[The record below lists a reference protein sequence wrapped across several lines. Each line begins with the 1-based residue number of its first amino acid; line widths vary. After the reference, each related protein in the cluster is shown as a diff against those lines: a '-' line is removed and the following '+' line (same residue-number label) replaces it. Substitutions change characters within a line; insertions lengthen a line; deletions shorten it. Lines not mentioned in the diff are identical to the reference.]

1 MSLIGLTP
9 VSPPASPAPRGEMIF
24 DATARDFELKVIKAS
39 LEKPVLVDFW
49 APWCG
54 PCKQLMPVL
63 EQCVREAKGDVL
75 LAKVNIDDNP
85 QLAQMLRIQSVP
97 TVMAFFGGQPVTAFQ
112 GAQPQSAIK
121 NLISQL
127 VTLARQSAPDALDI
141 PAALAGASAA
151 LAEGDLTA
159 AQTIYA
165 QILEVDENNA
175 AAYGGMVRVY
185 IAAGQLDQAQALI
198 DAAPEIIKKQSAFS
212 ALQTAMDVARTA
224 PSGKVSD
231 FEQKLAANPADH
243 AARFDLAAALFA
255 QGRAEPAIDHLLDII
270 RRNRSWNEDAARV
283 QLLKYFD
290 ALGADHPLVTESRKK
305 LSRIL
310 FS

>member
-1 MSLIGLTP
+1 MTLIGLTP
-9 VSPPASPAPRGEMIF
+9 STPAAPAPKGEMIF
-24 DATARDFELKVIKAS
+24 DVTARDFELKVIKGS

-63 EQCVREAKGDVL
+63 EQCVRESQGEVL

-127 VTLARQSAPDALDI
+127 IALARQSAPDALDI
-141 PAALAGASAA
+141 PATMTAAAEALAQ
-151 LAEGDLTA
+151 GDLTA
-159 AQTIYA
+159 AQAMYA
-165 QILEVDENNA
+165 QVLQMDENHA
-175 AAYGGMVRVY
+175 GAYGGLVRVF
-185 IAAGQLDQAQALI
+185 IAAGQVDQAQNLL
-198 DAAPEIIKKQSAFS
+198 DNAPELIRRHGSFS
-212 ALQTAMDVARTA
+212 SLQTAVDVARAA
-224 PSGKVSD
+224 PAGNGAELTQRLS
-231 FEQKLAANPADH
+231 QNPADH
-243 AARFDLAAALFA
+243 AARFDLAAILFA
-255 QGRAEPAIDHLLDII
+255 QGQAEAAIDHLLEII
-270 RRNRSWNEDAARV
+270 RRARLWNDDAARV

-290 ALGADHPLVTESRKK
+290 ALGADHPLVAESRKK